1 MPDRSRLKDMLAQ
14 YKQGGVSKQR
24 GKTETA
30 GTFEA
35 EGHIMKCKLS
45 ILKNRNRHYV
55 FYDKEGE
62 KELRIAKG

>member
-30 GTFEA
+30 GAFEA
-35 EGHIMKCKLS
+35 EGHIVKCKLS
-45 ILKNRNRHYV
+45 ILKKQESALC
-55 FYDKEGE
+55 FYDKEDG
-62 KELRIAKG
+62 KHLITRQ